1 MGKPKIVGIGELLWD
16 VLPAGRR
23 LGGAPV
29 NFAFYAQEQGAE
41 ACIVSAVGQDASG
54 DELLGGIA
62 ALGLGVRAVQ
72 RNAHPTSTVEV
83 TLDAAGV
90 PAYRIREQV
99 AWDYIERTAEADAAV
114 AGAAVVCWGSLAQ
127 RNAVSRRTILAL
139 VDAAPVGCLRL
150 FDINLRLNYYDERI
164 VRDSLER
171 ADILKLNEDEL
182 PVVARFFGLEGA
194 AERVVAQLV
203 ERFSLRYVV
212 FTEGGRGSRVTAAD
226 GRTSYLATPP
236 RRGGRHG
243 RRRRCVHRH
252 VRRLA
257 HAGASDGGVPSPRG
271 RGRRIR
277 LHPARGDRA
286 AVRIHE
292 NRNYEPLTNRSM
304 NLISIFRRLFL
315 PLVVLLLAATAG
327 AQSAY
332 DEIKADIDKAGGVY
346 FMYPFDT
353 PSATPAPKGYEPFYI
368 SHYGRHGARYIL
380 SNDQYDNVA
389 EVLRRARAD
398 GKLTARGIDACDRFL
413 AIYPHLKGRAGDLTP
428 KGQMQHRRLAG
439 RMYAA
444 YPEIFRRHP
453 RIEAYSTVVP
463 RCIMSMAAFCEG
475 LKEADPSL
483 EIFTETSS
491 VNMYYLNPHSTG
503 NPAGTAE
510 DFRYK
515 SADAPLAAGVAP
527 FLRGAY
533 RR

>member
-194 AERVVAQLV
+194 VERVVAQLV

-226 GRTSYLATPP
+226 GRTSYLATPRVEVADTVGAGDAFTATFAASLMQGLP
-236 RRGGRHG
+236 MEECHRRA
-243 RRRRCVHRH
+243 VA
-252 VRRLA
+252 V
-257 HAGASDGGVPSPRG
+257 
-271 RGRRIR
+271 
-277 LHPARGDRA
+277 A
-286 AVRIHE
+286 AFVC
-292 NRNYEPLTNRSM
+292 T
-304 NLISIFRRLFL
+304 
-315 PLVVLLLAATAG
+315 
-327 AQSAY
+327 
-332 DEIKADIDKAGGVY
+332 
-346 FMYPFDT
+346 
-353 PSATPAPKGYEPFYI
+353 
-368 SHYGRHGARYIL
+368 RHGAI
-380 SNDQYDNVA
+380 
-389 EVLRRARAD
+389 
-398 GKLTARGIDACDRFL
+398 
-413 AIYPHLKGRAGDLTP
+413 
-428 KGQMQHRRLAG
+428 
-439 RMYAA
+439 
-444 YPEIFRRHP
+444 
-453 RIEAYSTVVP
+453 
-463 RCIMSMAAFCEG
+463 
-475 LKEADPSL
+475 
-483 EIFTETSS
+483 
-491 VNMYYLNPHSTG
+491 
-503 NPAGTAE
+503 
-510 DFRYK
+510 
-515 SADAPLAAGVAP
+515 APLSE
-527 FLRGAY
+527 FMKTEITNR
-533 RR
+533 

>member
-194 AERVVAQLV
+194 AERVVAQLF

-226 GRTSYLATPP
+226 GRTSYLATPRVEVADTVAPAMRSPP
-236 RRGGRHG
+236 RSPPRSCRGFRWRSAIAARSRSPHSSAPGTGRS
-243 RRRRCVHRH
+243 RRCPN
-252 VRRLA
+252 
-257 HAGASDGGVPSPRG
+257 S
-271 RGRRIR
+271 
-277 LHPARGDRA
+277 
-286 AVRIHE
+286 
-292 NRNYEPLTNRSM
+292 
-304 NLISIFRRLFL
+304 
-315 PLVVLLLAATAG
+315 
-327 AQSAY
+327 
-332 DEIKADIDKAGGVY
+332 
-346 FMYPFDT
+346 
-353 PSATPAPKGYEPFYI
+353 
-368 SHYGRHGARYIL
+368 
-380 SNDQYDNVA
+380 
-389 EVLRRARAD
+389 
-398 GKLTARGIDACDRFL
+398 
-413 AIYPHLKGRAGDLTP
+413 
-428 KGQMQHRRLAG
+428 
-439 RMYAA
+439 
-444 YPEIFRRHP
+444 
-453 RIEAYSTVVP
+453 
-463 RCIMSMAAFCEG
+463 
-475 LKEADPSL
+475 
-483 EIFTETSS
+483 
-491 VNMYYLNPHSTG
+491 
-503 NPAGTAE
+503 
-510 DFRYK
+510 
-515 SADAPLAAGVAP
+515 
-527 FLRGAY
+527 
-533 RR
+533 

>member
-171 ADILKLNEDEL
+171 ADILKLNEDAL
-182 PVVARFFGLEGA
+182 PVVARFFGLVGA

-226 GRTSYLATPP
+226 GRTSYLATPRVEVADTVGAGDAFTATFAASLMQGLP
-236 RRGGRHG
+236 MEECHRRA
-243 RRRRCVHRH
+243 VA
-252 VRRLA
+252 V
-257 HAGASDGGVPSPRG
+257 
-271 RGRRIR
+271 
-277 LHPARGDRA
+277 A
-286 AVRIHE
+286 AFVC
-292 NRNYEPLTNRSM
+292 T
-304 NLISIFRRLFL
+304 
-315 PLVVLLLAATAG
+315 
-327 AQSAY
+327 
-332 DEIKADIDKAGGVY
+332 
-346 FMYPFDT
+346 
-353 PSATPAPKGYEPFYI
+353 
-368 SHYGRHGARYIL
+368 RHGAI
-380 SNDQYDNVA
+380 
-389 EVLRRARAD
+389 
-398 GKLTARGIDACDRFL
+398 
-413 AIYPHLKGRAGDLTP
+413 
-428 KGQMQHRRLAG
+428 
-439 RMYAA
+439 
-444 YPEIFRRHP
+444 
-453 RIEAYSTVVP
+453 
-463 RCIMSMAAFCEG
+463 
-475 LKEADPSL
+475 
-483 EIFTETSS
+483 
-491 VNMYYLNPHSTG
+491 
-503 NPAGTAE
+503 
-510 DFRYK
+510 
-515 SADAPLAAGVAP
+515 APLSE
-527 FLRGAY
+527 FMKTEITNR
-533 RR
+533 

>member
-1 MGKPKIVGIGELLWD
+1 M
-16 VLPAGRR
+16 
-23 LGGAPV
+23 
-29 NFAFYAQEQGAE
+29 
-41 ACIVSAVGQDASG
+41 
-54 DELLGGIA
+54 
-62 ALGLGVRAVQ
+62 RAVQ

-99 AWDYIERTAEADAAV
+99 AWDYIERTAEADTAV
-114 AGAAVVCWGSLAQ
+114 ASAAVVCWGSLAQ

-182 PVVARFFGLEGA
+182 PSWPVSSGWKVLRSGLSRSSSSA
-194 AERVVAQLV
+194 
-203 ERFSLRYVV
+203 FSLRYVV

-226 GRTSYLATPP
+226 GRTSYLATP
-236 RRGGRHG
+236 RVEVADTVG
-243 RRRRCVHRH
+243 
-252 VRRLA
+252 
-257 HAGASDGGVPSPRG
+257 AGDAFTATFAASLMQGLPMEGVPSPRG

-327 AQSAY
+327 AQSALRRNQ
-332 DEIKADIDKAGGVY
+332 GGHRQGRRGLFHV
-346 FMYPFDT
+346 PFDT

-428 KGQMQHRRLAG
+428 KATDAAQAAG
-439 RMYAA
+439 RADVCRLSRNFPPSSAHRGLFDGRCPAA
-444 YPEIFRRHP
+444 
-453 RIEAYSTVVP
+453 S
-463 RCIMSMAAFCEG
+463 
-475 LKEADPSL
+475 
-483 EIFTETSS
+483 
-491 VNMYYLNPHSTG
+491 
-503 NPAGTAE
+503 
-510 DFRYK
+510 
-515 SADAPLAAGVAP
+515 
-527 FLRGAY
+527 
-533 RR
+533 

>member
-164 VRDSLER
+164 VRDSLEL

-182 PVVARFFGLEGA
+182 PVVARVFGLEGA

-226 GRTSYLATPP
+226 GRTSYLATPRVEVADTVGAGDAFTATFAASLMQGLP
-236 RRGGRHG
+236 MEECHRRA
-243 RRRRCVHRH
+243 VA
-252 VRRLA
+252 V
-257 HAGASDGGVPSPRG
+257 
-271 RGRRIR
+271 
-277 LHPARGDRA
+277 A
-286 AVRIHE
+286 AFVC
-292 NRNYEPLTNRSM
+292 T
-304 NLISIFRRLFL
+304 
-315 PLVVLLLAATAG
+315 
-327 AQSAY
+327 
-332 DEIKADIDKAGGVY
+332 
-346 FMYPFDT
+346 
-353 PSATPAPKGYEPFYI
+353 
-368 SHYGRHGARYIL
+368 RHGAI
-380 SNDQYDNVA
+380 
-389 EVLRRARAD
+389 
-398 GKLTARGIDACDRFL
+398 
-413 AIYPHLKGRAGDLTP
+413 
-428 KGQMQHRRLAG
+428 
-439 RMYAA
+439 
-444 YPEIFRRHP
+444 
-453 RIEAYSTVVP
+453 
-463 RCIMSMAAFCEG
+463 
-475 LKEADPSL
+475 
-483 EIFTETSS
+483 
-491 VNMYYLNPHSTG
+491 
-503 NPAGTAE
+503 
-510 DFRYK
+510 
-515 SADAPLAAGVAP
+515 APLSE
-527 FLRGAY
+527 FMKTEITNR
-533 RR
+533 

>member
-182 PVVARFFGLEGA
+182 PVVARFFGLAGA

-226 GRTSYLATPP
+226 GRTSYLATPRVEVADTVGAGDAFTATFAASLMQGLP
-236 RRGGRHG
+236 MEECHRRA
-243 RRRRCVHRH
+243 VA
-252 VRRLA
+252 V
-257 HAGASDGGVPSPRG
+257 
-271 RGRRIR
+271 
-277 LHPARGDRA
+277 A
-286 AVRIHE
+286 AFVC
-292 NRNYEPLTNRSM
+292 T
-304 NLISIFRRLFL
+304 
-315 PLVVLLLAATAG
+315 
-327 AQSAY
+327 
-332 DEIKADIDKAGGVY
+332 
-346 FMYPFDT
+346 
-353 PSATPAPKGYEPFYI
+353 
-368 SHYGRHGARYIL
+368 RHGAI
-380 SNDQYDNVA
+380 
-389 EVLRRARAD
+389 
-398 GKLTARGIDACDRFL
+398 
-413 AIYPHLKGRAGDLTP
+413 
-428 KGQMQHRRLAG
+428 
-439 RMYAA
+439 
-444 YPEIFRRHP
+444 
-453 RIEAYSTVVP
+453 
-463 RCIMSMAAFCEG
+463 
-475 LKEADPSL
+475 
-483 EIFTETSS
+483 
-491 VNMYYLNPHSTG
+491 
-503 NPAGTAE
+503 
-510 DFRYK
+510 
-515 SADAPLAAGVAP
+515 APLSE
-527 FLRGAY
+527 FMKTEITNR
-533 RR
+533 

>member
-226 GRTSYLATPP
+226 AFTATFAASLMQGLPMEECH
-236 RRGGRHG
+236 RRA
-243 RRRRCVHRH
+243 VA
-252 VRRLA
+252 V
-257 HAGASDGGVPSPRG
+257 
-271 RGRRIR
+271 
-277 LHPARGDRA
+277 A
-286 AVRIHE
+286 AFVC
-292 NRNYEPLTNRSM
+292 T
-304 NLISIFRRLFL
+304 
-315 PLVVLLLAATAG
+315 
-327 AQSAY
+327 
-332 DEIKADIDKAGGVY
+332 
-346 FMYPFDT
+346 
-353 PSATPAPKGYEPFYI
+353 
-368 SHYGRHGARYIL
+368 RHGAI
-380 SNDQYDNVA
+380 
-389 EVLRRARAD
+389 
-398 GKLTARGIDACDRFL
+398 
-413 AIYPHLKGRAGDLTP
+413 
-428 KGQMQHRRLAG
+428 
-439 RMYAA
+439 
-444 YPEIFRRHP
+444 
-453 RIEAYSTVVP
+453 
-463 RCIMSMAAFCEG
+463 
-475 LKEADPSL
+475 
-483 EIFTETSS
+483 
-491 VNMYYLNPHSTG
+491 
-503 NPAGTAE
+503 
-510 DFRYK
+510 
-515 SADAPLAAGVAP
+515 APLSE
-527 FLRGAY
+527 FMKTEITNR
-533 RR
+533 

>member
-194 AERVVAQLV
+194 AERVVAQLF

-226 GRTSYLATPP
+226 GRTSYLATPRVEVADTVGAGDAFTATECH
-236 RRGGRHG
+236 RRA
-243 RRRRCVHRH
+243 VA
-252 VRRLA
+252 V
-257 HAGASDGGVPSPRG
+257 
-271 RGRRIR
+271 
-277 LHPARGDRA
+277 A
-286 AVRIHE
+286 AFVC
-292 NRNYEPLTNRSM
+292 T
-304 NLISIFRRLFL
+304 
-315 PLVVLLLAATAG
+315 
-327 AQSAY
+327 
-332 DEIKADIDKAGGVY
+332 
-346 FMYPFDT
+346 
-353 PSATPAPKGYEPFYI
+353 
-368 SHYGRHGARYIL
+368 RHGAI
-380 SNDQYDNVA
+380 
-389 EVLRRARAD
+389 
-398 GKLTARGIDACDRFL
+398 
-413 AIYPHLKGRAGDLTP
+413 
-428 KGQMQHRRLAG
+428 
-439 RMYAA
+439 
-444 YPEIFRRHP
+444 
-453 RIEAYSTVVP
+453 
-463 RCIMSMAAFCEG
+463 
-475 LKEADPSL
+475 
-483 EIFTETSS
+483 
-491 VNMYYLNPHSTG
+491 
-503 NPAGTAE
+503 
-510 DFRYK
+510 
-515 SADAPLAAGVAP
+515 APLSE
-527 FLRGAY
+527 FMKTEITNR
-533 RR
+533 

>member
-83 TLDAAGV
+83 TLDAAGI

-194 AERVVAQLV
+194 AEVVAQLV

-226 GRTSYLATPP
+226 GRTSYLATPRVEVADTVGAGDAFTATFAASLMQGLP
-236 RRGGRHG
+236 MEECHRRA
-243 RRRRCVHRH
+243 VA
-252 VRRLA
+252 V
-257 HAGASDGGVPSPRG
+257 
-271 RGRRIR
+271 
-277 LHPARGDRA
+277 A
-286 AVRIHE
+286 AFVC
-292 NRNYEPLTNRSM
+292 T
-304 NLISIFRRLFL
+304 
-315 PLVVLLLAATAG
+315 
-327 AQSAY
+327 
-332 DEIKADIDKAGGVY
+332 
-346 FMYPFDT
+346 
-353 PSATPAPKGYEPFYI
+353 
-368 SHYGRHGARYIL
+368 RHGAI
-380 SNDQYDNVA
+380 
-389 EVLRRARAD
+389 
-398 GKLTARGIDACDRFL
+398 
-413 AIYPHLKGRAGDLTP
+413 
-428 KGQMQHRRLAG
+428 
-439 RMYAA
+439 
-444 YPEIFRRHP
+444 
-453 RIEAYSTVVP
+453 
-463 RCIMSMAAFCEG
+463 
-475 LKEADPSL
+475 
-483 EIFTETSS
+483 
-491 VNMYYLNPHSTG
+491 
-503 NPAGTAE
+503 
-510 DFRYK
+510 
-515 SADAPLAAGVAP
+515 APLSE
-527 FLRGAY
+527 FMKTEITNR
-533 RR
+533 

>member
-83 TLDAAGV
+83 TLDAAGI

-182 PVVARFFGLEGA
+182 PVVARFFGLAGA

-203 ERFSLRYVV
+203 ARFSLRYVV

-226 GRTSYLATPP
+226 GRTSYLATPRVEVADTVGAGDAFTATFAASLMQGLP
-236 RRGGRHG
+236 MEECHRRA
-243 RRRRCVHRH
+243 VA
-252 VRRLA
+252 V
-257 HAGASDGGVPSPRG
+257 
-271 RGRRIR
+271 
-277 LHPARGDRA
+277 A
-286 AVRIHE
+286 AFVC
-292 NRNYEPLTNRSM
+292 T
-304 NLISIFRRLFL
+304 
-315 PLVVLLLAATAG
+315 
-327 AQSAY
+327 
-332 DEIKADIDKAGGVY
+332 
-346 FMYPFDT
+346 
-353 PSATPAPKGYEPFYI
+353 
-368 SHYGRHGARYIL
+368 RHGAI
-380 SNDQYDNVA
+380 
-389 EVLRRARAD
+389 
-398 GKLTARGIDACDRFL
+398 
-413 AIYPHLKGRAGDLTP
+413 
-428 KGQMQHRRLAG
+428 
-439 RMYAA
+439 
-444 YPEIFRRHP
+444 
-453 RIEAYSTVVP
+453 
-463 RCIMSMAAFCEG
+463 
-475 LKEADPSL
+475 
-483 EIFTETSS
+483 
-491 VNMYYLNPHSTG
+491 
-503 NPAGTAE
+503 
-510 DFRYK
+510 
-515 SADAPLAAGVAP
+515 APLSE
-527 FLRGAY
+527 FMKTEITNR
-533 RR
+533 

>member
-90 PAYRIREQV
+90 PAYRICEQV

-194 AERVVAQLV
+194 AELVVAQLF

-226 GRTSYLATPP
+226 GRTSYLATPRVEVADTVGAGDAFTATFAASLMQGLP
-236 RRGGRHG
+236 MEECHRRA
-243 RRRRCVHRH
+243 VA
-252 VRRLA
+252 V
-257 HAGASDGGVPSPRG
+257 
-271 RGRRIR
+271 
-277 LHPARGDRA
+277 A
-286 AVRIHE
+286 AFVC
-292 NRNYEPLTNRSM
+292 T
-304 NLISIFRRLFL
+304 
-315 PLVVLLLAATAG
+315 
-327 AQSAY
+327 
-332 DEIKADIDKAGGVY
+332 
-346 FMYPFDT
+346 
-353 PSATPAPKGYEPFYI
+353 
-368 SHYGRHGARYIL
+368 RHGAI
-380 SNDQYDNVA
+380 
-389 EVLRRARAD
+389 
-398 GKLTARGIDACDRFL
+398 
-413 AIYPHLKGRAGDLTP
+413 
-428 KGQMQHRRLAG
+428 
-439 RMYAA
+439 
-444 YPEIFRRHP
+444 
-453 RIEAYSTVVP
+453 
-463 RCIMSMAAFCEG
+463 
-475 LKEADPSL
+475 
-483 EIFTETSS
+483 
-491 VNMYYLNPHSTG
+491 
-503 NPAGTAE
+503 
-510 DFRYK
+510 
-515 SADAPLAAGVAP
+515 APLSE
-527 FLRGAY
+527 FMKTEITNR
-533 RR
+533 

>member
-194 AERVVAQLV
+194 ARAGCAQLV

-226 GRTSYLATPP
+226 GRTSYLATPRVEVADTVGAGDAFTATFAASLMQGLP
-236 RRGGRHG
+236 MEECHRRA
-243 RRRRCVHRH
+243 VA
-252 VRRLA
+252 V
-257 HAGASDGGVPSPRG
+257 
-271 RGRRIR
+271 
-277 LHPARGDRA
+277 A
-286 AVRIHE
+286 AFVC
-292 NRNYEPLTNRSM
+292 T
-304 NLISIFRRLFL
+304 
-315 PLVVLLLAATAG
+315 
-327 AQSAY
+327 
-332 DEIKADIDKAGGVY
+332 
-346 FMYPFDT
+346 
-353 PSATPAPKGYEPFYI
+353 
-368 SHYGRHGARYIL
+368 RHGAI
-380 SNDQYDNVA
+380 
-389 EVLRRARAD
+389 
-398 GKLTARGIDACDRFL
+398 
-413 AIYPHLKGRAGDLTP
+413 
-428 KGQMQHRRLAG
+428 
-439 RMYAA
+439 
-444 YPEIFRRHP
+444 
-453 RIEAYSTVVP
+453 
-463 RCIMSMAAFCEG
+463 
-475 LKEADPSL
+475 
-483 EIFTETSS
+483 
-491 VNMYYLNPHSTG
+491 
-503 NPAGTAE
+503 
-510 DFRYK
+510 
-515 SADAPLAAGVAP
+515 APLSE
-527 FLRGAY
+527 FMKTEITNR
-533 RR
+533 

>member
-83 TLDAAGV
+83 TLDAAGI

-150 FDINLRLNYYDERI
+150 FDINLRRNYYDERI

-226 GRTSYLATPP
+226 GRTPHPASRWPTRSAPAMRSPP
-236 RRGGRHG
+236 RSPPRSCRGFRWRSAIAARSRSPHSSAPGTGRS
-243 RRRRCVHRH
+243 RRCPN
-252 VRRLA
+252 
-257 HAGASDGGVPSPRG
+257 S
-271 RGRRIR
+271 
-277 LHPARGDRA
+277 
-286 AVRIHE
+286 
-292 NRNYEPLTNRSM
+292 
-304 NLISIFRRLFL
+304 
-315 PLVVLLLAATAG
+315 
-327 AQSAY
+327 
-332 DEIKADIDKAGGVY
+332 
-346 FMYPFDT
+346 
-353 PSATPAPKGYEPFYI
+353 
-368 SHYGRHGARYIL
+368 
-380 SNDQYDNVA
+380 
-389 EVLRRARAD
+389 
-398 GKLTARGIDACDRFL
+398 
-413 AIYPHLKGRAGDLTP
+413 
-428 KGQMQHRRLAG
+428 
-439 RMYAA
+439 
-444 YPEIFRRHP
+444 
-453 RIEAYSTVVP
+453 
-463 RCIMSMAAFCEG
+463 
-475 LKEADPSL
+475 
-483 EIFTETSS
+483 
-491 VNMYYLNPHSTG
+491 
-503 NPAGTAE
+503 
-510 DFRYK
+510 
-515 SADAPLAAGVAP
+515 
-527 FLRGAY
+527 
-533 RR
+533 

>member
-182 PVVARFFGLEGA
+182 PVVLEGA

-226 GRTSYLATPP
+226 GRTSYLATPRVEVADTVGAGDAFTATFAASLMQGLP
-236 RRGGRHG
+236 MEECHRRA
-243 RRRRCVHRH
+243 VA
-252 VRRLA
+252 V
-257 HAGASDGGVPSPRG
+257 
-271 RGRRIR
+271 
-277 LHPARGDRA
+277 A
-286 AVRIHE
+286 AFVC
-292 NRNYEPLTNRSM
+292 T
-304 NLISIFRRLFL
+304 
-315 PLVVLLLAATAG
+315 
-327 AQSAY
+327 
-332 DEIKADIDKAGGVY
+332 
-346 FMYPFDT
+346 
-353 PSATPAPKGYEPFYI
+353 
-368 SHYGRHGARYIL
+368 RHGAI
-380 SNDQYDNVA
+380 
-389 EVLRRARAD
+389 
-398 GKLTARGIDACDRFL
+398 
-413 AIYPHLKGRAGDLTP
+413 
-428 KGQMQHRRLAG
+428 
-439 RMYAA
+439 
-444 YPEIFRRHP
+444 
-453 RIEAYSTVVP
+453 
-463 RCIMSMAAFCEG
+463 
-475 LKEADPSL
+475 
-483 EIFTETSS
+483 
-491 VNMYYLNPHSTG
+491 
-503 NPAGTAE
+503 
-510 DFRYK
+510 
-515 SADAPLAAGVAP
+515 APLSE
-527 FLRGAY
+527 FMKTEITNR
-533 RR
+533 

>member
-194 AERVVAQLV
+194 AERVVAQLF

-226 GRTSYLATPP
+226 GRTSPRPASRWPTRSAPAMRSPP
-236 RRGGRHG
+236 RSPPRSCRGFRWRSAIAARSRSPHSSAPGTGRS
-243 RRRRCVHRH
+243 RRCPN
-252 VRRLA
+252 
-257 HAGASDGGVPSPRG
+257 S
-271 RGRRIR
+271 
-277 LHPARGDRA
+277 
-286 AVRIHE
+286 
-292 NRNYEPLTNRSM
+292 
-304 NLISIFRRLFL
+304 
-315 PLVVLLLAATAG
+315 
-327 AQSAY
+327 
-332 DEIKADIDKAGGVY
+332 
-346 FMYPFDT
+346 
-353 PSATPAPKGYEPFYI
+353 
-368 SHYGRHGARYIL
+368 
-380 SNDQYDNVA
+380 
-389 EVLRRARAD
+389 
-398 GKLTARGIDACDRFL
+398 
-413 AIYPHLKGRAGDLTP
+413 
-428 KGQMQHRRLAG
+428 
-439 RMYAA
+439 
-444 YPEIFRRHP
+444 
-453 RIEAYSTVVP
+453 
-463 RCIMSMAAFCEG
+463 
-475 LKEADPSL
+475 
-483 EIFTETSS
+483 
-491 VNMYYLNPHSTG
+491 
-503 NPAGTAE
+503 
-510 DFRYK
+510 
-515 SADAPLAAGVAP
+515 
-527 FLRGAY
+527 
-533 RR
+533 

>member
-83 TLDAAGV
+83 TLDAAGI

-182 PVVARFFGLEGA
+182 PVVDRFFGLEGA

-226 GRTSYLATPP
+226 GRTSYLATPRVEVADTVGAGDAFTATFAASLMQGLP
-236 RRGGRHG
+236 MEECHRRA
-243 RRRRCVHRH
+243 VA
-252 VRRLA
+252 V
-257 HAGASDGGVPSPRG
+257 
-271 RGRRIR
+271 
-277 LHPARGDRA
+277 A
-286 AVRIHE
+286 AFVC
-292 NRNYEPLTNRSM
+292 T
-304 NLISIFRRLFL
+304 
-315 PLVVLLLAATAG
+315 
-327 AQSAY
+327 
-332 DEIKADIDKAGGVY
+332 
-346 FMYPFDT
+346 
-353 PSATPAPKGYEPFYI
+353 
-368 SHYGRHGARYIL
+368 RHGAI
-380 SNDQYDNVA
+380 
-389 EVLRRARAD
+389 
-398 GKLTARGIDACDRFL
+398 
-413 AIYPHLKGRAGDLTP
+413 
-428 KGQMQHRRLAG
+428 
-439 RMYAA
+439 
-444 YPEIFRRHP
+444 
-453 RIEAYSTVVP
+453 
-463 RCIMSMAAFCEG
+463 
-475 LKEADPSL
+475 
-483 EIFTETSS
+483 
-491 VNMYYLNPHSTG
+491 
-503 NPAGTAE
+503 
-510 DFRYK
+510 
-515 SADAPLAAGVAP
+515 APLSE
-527 FLRGAY
+527 FMKTEITNR
-533 RR
+533 

>member
-194 AERVVAQLV
+194 AERVVVQLV

-226 GRTSYLATPP
+226 GRTSYLATPRVEVADTVGAGDAFTATFAASLMQGLP
-236 RRGGRHG
+236 MEECHRRA
-243 RRRRCVHRH
+243 VA
-252 VRRLA
+252 V
-257 HAGASDGGVPSPRG
+257 
-271 RGRRIR
+271 
-277 LHPARGDRA
+277 A
-286 AVRIHE
+286 AFVC
-292 NRNYEPLTNRSM
+292 T
-304 NLISIFRRLFL
+304 
-315 PLVVLLLAATAG
+315 
-327 AQSAY
+327 
-332 DEIKADIDKAGGVY
+332 
-346 FMYPFDT
+346 
-353 PSATPAPKGYEPFYI
+353 
-368 SHYGRHGARYIL
+368 RHGAI
-380 SNDQYDNVA
+380 
-389 EVLRRARAD
+389 
-398 GKLTARGIDACDRFL
+398 
-413 AIYPHLKGRAGDLTP
+413 
-428 KGQMQHRRLAG
+428 
-439 RMYAA
+439 
-444 YPEIFRRHP
+444 
-453 RIEAYSTVVP
+453 
-463 RCIMSMAAFCEG
+463 
-475 LKEADPSL
+475 
-483 EIFTETSS
+483 
-491 VNMYYLNPHSTG
+491 
-503 NPAGTAE
+503 
-510 DFRYK
+510 
-515 SADAPLAAGVAP
+515 APLSE
-527 FLRGAY
+527 FMKTEITNR
-533 RR
+533 

>member
-194 AERVVAQLV
+194 AERVDAQLV

-226 GRTSYLATPP
+226 GRTSYLATPRVEVADTVGAGDAFTATFAASLMQGLP
-236 RRGGRHG
+236 MEECHRRA
-243 RRRRCVHRH
+243 VA
-252 VRRLA
+252 V
-257 HAGASDGGVPSPRG
+257 
-271 RGRRIR
+271 
-277 LHPARGDRA
+277 A
-286 AVRIHE
+286 AFVC
-292 NRNYEPLTNRSM
+292 T
-304 NLISIFRRLFL
+304 
-315 PLVVLLLAATAG
+315 
-327 AQSAY
+327 
-332 DEIKADIDKAGGVY
+332 
-346 FMYPFDT
+346 
-353 PSATPAPKGYEPFYI
+353 
-368 SHYGRHGARYIL
+368 RHGAI
-380 SNDQYDNVA
+380 
-389 EVLRRARAD
+389 
-398 GKLTARGIDACDRFL
+398 
-413 AIYPHLKGRAGDLTP
+413 
-428 KGQMQHRRLAG
+428 
-439 RMYAA
+439 
-444 YPEIFRRHP
+444 
-453 RIEAYSTVVP
+453 
-463 RCIMSMAAFCEG
+463 
-475 LKEADPSL
+475 
-483 EIFTETSS
+483 
-491 VNMYYLNPHSTG
+491 
-503 NPAGTAE
+503 
-510 DFRYK
+510 
-515 SADAPLAAGVAP
+515 APLSE
-527 FLRGAY
+527 FMKTEITNR
-533 RR
+533 

>member
-83 TLDAAGV
+83 TLDAAGI

-194 AERVVAQLV
+194 AERDRKSVV
-203 ERFSLRYVV
+203 
-212 FTEGGRGSRVTAAD
+212 
-226 GRTSYLATPP
+226 
-236 RRGGRHG
+236 
-243 RRRRCVHRH
+243 
-252 VRRLA
+252 
-257 HAGASDGGVPSPRG
+257 
-271 RGRRIR
+271 
-277 LHPARGDRA
+277 
-286 AVRIHE
+286 
-292 NRNYEPLTNRSM
+292 
-304 NLISIFRRLFL
+304 
-315 PLVVLLLAATAG
+315 
-327 AQSAY
+327 
-332 DEIKADIDKAGGVY
+332 
-346 FMYPFDT
+346 
-353 PSATPAPKGYEPFYI
+353 
-368 SHYGRHGARYIL
+368 
-380 SNDQYDNVA
+380 
-389 EVLRRARAD
+389 
-398 GKLTARGIDACDRFL
+398 
-413 AIYPHLKGRAGDLTP
+413 
-428 KGQMQHRRLAG
+428 
-439 RMYAA
+439 
-444 YPEIFRRHP
+444 
-453 RIEAYSTVVP
+453 
-463 RCIMSMAAFCEG
+463 
-475 LKEADPSL
+475 
-483 EIFTETSS
+483 
-491 VNMYYLNPHSTG
+491 
-503 NPAGTAE
+503 
-510 DFRYK
+510 
-515 SADAPLAAGVAP
+515 
-527 FLRGAY
+527 
-533 RR
+533 

>member
-194 AERVVAQLV
+194 AERGVAQLV

-226 GRTSYLATPP
+226 GRTSYLATPRVEVADTVGAGDAFTATFAASLMQGLP
-236 RRGGRHG
+236 MEECHRRA
-243 RRRRCVHRH
+243 VA
-252 VRRLA
+252 V
-257 HAGASDGGVPSPRG
+257 
-271 RGRRIR
+271 
-277 LHPARGDRA
+277 A
-286 AVRIHE
+286 AFVC
-292 NRNYEPLTNRSM
+292 T
-304 NLISIFRRLFL
+304 
-315 PLVVLLLAATAG
+315 
-327 AQSAY
+327 
-332 DEIKADIDKAGGVY
+332 
-346 FMYPFDT
+346 
-353 PSATPAPKGYEPFYI
+353 
-368 SHYGRHGARYIL
+368 RHGAI
-380 SNDQYDNVA
+380 
-389 EVLRRARAD
+389 
-398 GKLTARGIDACDRFL
+398 
-413 AIYPHLKGRAGDLTP
+413 
-428 KGQMQHRRLAG
+428 
-439 RMYAA
+439 
-444 YPEIFRRHP
+444 
-453 RIEAYSTVVP
+453 
-463 RCIMSMAAFCEG
+463 
-475 LKEADPSL
+475 
-483 EIFTETSS
+483 
-491 VNMYYLNPHSTG
+491 
-503 NPAGTAE
+503 
-510 DFRYK
+510 
-515 SADAPLAAGVAP
+515 APLSE
-527 FLRGAY
+527 FMKTEITNR
-533 RR
+533 

>member
-194 AERVVAQLV
+194 AEWVVAQLV

-226 GRTSYLATPP
+226 GRTSYLATPRVEVADTVGAGDAFTATFAASLMQGLP
-236 RRGGRHG
+236 MEECHRRA
-243 RRRRCVHRH
+243 VA
-252 VRRLA
+252 V
-257 HAGASDGGVPSPRG
+257 
-271 RGRRIR
+271 
-277 LHPARGDRA
+277 A
-286 AVRIHE
+286 AFVC
-292 NRNYEPLTNRSM
+292 T
-304 NLISIFRRLFL
+304 
-315 PLVVLLLAATAG
+315 
-327 AQSAY
+327 
-332 DEIKADIDKAGGVY
+332 
-346 FMYPFDT
+346 
-353 PSATPAPKGYEPFYI
+353 
-368 SHYGRHGARYIL
+368 RHGAI
-380 SNDQYDNVA
+380 
-389 EVLRRARAD
+389 
-398 GKLTARGIDACDRFL
+398 
-413 AIYPHLKGRAGDLTP
+413 
-428 KGQMQHRRLAG
+428 
-439 RMYAA
+439 
-444 YPEIFRRHP
+444 
-453 RIEAYSTVVP
+453 
-463 RCIMSMAAFCEG
+463 
-475 LKEADPSL
+475 
-483 EIFTETSS
+483 
-491 VNMYYLNPHSTG
+491 
-503 NPAGTAE
+503 
-510 DFRYK
+510 
-515 SADAPLAAGVAP
+515 APLSE
-527 FLRGAY
+527 FMKTEITNR
-533 RR
+533 